1 MATFQR
7 EAKLYSDP
15 ATQDSSR
22 LLQLVQAFLDNVRMC
37 VGCPGL
43 RRIGLRRSIA
53 SADSPSCRLIRN
65 APETA

>member
-37 VGCPGL
+37 VDCNGL
-43 RRIGLRRSIA
+43 V
-53 SADSPSCRLIRN
+53 DSFRAWSPRLTRPL
-65 APETA
+65 AG